1 LRRSHASCGACGSV
15 FAAGRHA
22 EYAKTHFQGGTVM
35 RLSAKL
41 WACAPA
47 ALIFMLLAAP
57 HSAEAMRFEYAAGQD
72 GFQFKYRV
80 PFFGFGRV
88 DLAGPDDEPEDL
100 TLRFLFMKLA
110 TVQLSISSV
119 NPDAQP
125 PNLLLRYDI
134 TSRFSSVPLSGSLP
148 VAFGEGGLRIKFFR
162 PWFLWSKGN
171 DADLRLLLTRKKTKA
186 RFVFDLPKLQG
197 TWEDEANSEDNQ
209 IQQSITYNN
218 LTFADITMT
227 FTSLP
232 AFFTKVTYAIT
243 VLPDPAGA
251 PDNSSSF
258 DGNLVL
264 PNGSYHA
271 WFNAAP

>member
-1 LRRSHASCGACGSV
+1 MSMLTKR
-15 FAAGRHA
+15 
-22 EYAKTHFQGGTVM
+22 
-35 RLSAKL
+35 
-41 WACAPA
+41 WACASA
-47 ALIFMLLAAP
+47 ALLFILLAAP
-57 HSAEAMRFEYAAGQD
+57 SSGEAMRFEYAASQD
-72 GFQFKYRV
+72 GFQLKYLM
-80 PFFGFGRV
+80 PFFGIGRV
-88 DLAGPDDEPEDL
+88 DLSGPDDGPEDIP
-100 TLRFLFMKLA
+100 LRFLFIKWA
-110 TVQLSISSV
+110 TIQLSIASV

-125 PNLLLRYDI
+125 PNLMLRYDI
-134 TSRFSSVPLSGSLP
+134 TSRFSSVPLSGAMP
-148 VAFGEGGLRIKFFR
+148 VAFGEGGVRIKFFR
-162 PWFLWSKGN
+162 PWFLWTKGN
-171 DADLRLLLTRKKTKA
+171 DADLRLLLTRNKTKA

-209 IQQSITYNN
+209 IQQSITYTN

-227 FTSLP
+227 FTYLP

-271 WFNAAP
+271 WFNAAQ